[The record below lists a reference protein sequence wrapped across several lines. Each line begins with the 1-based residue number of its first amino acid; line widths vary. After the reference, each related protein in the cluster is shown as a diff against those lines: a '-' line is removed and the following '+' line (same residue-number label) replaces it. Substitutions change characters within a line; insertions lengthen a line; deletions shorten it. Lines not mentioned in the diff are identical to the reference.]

1 MIRRM
6 FNAVF
11 PPRPFPQPSG
21 AIDDMLRDYIEQERQ
36 REVRTAEH
44 LETFNEDTTQ

>member
-11 PPRPFPQPSG
+11 PPRPFPQPNG
-21 AIDDMLRDYIEQERQ
+21 AIDDMLRDYIEEQRQ
-36 REVRTAEH
+36 REVRTAEA
-44 LETFNEDTTQ
+44 LEQFNEENPT